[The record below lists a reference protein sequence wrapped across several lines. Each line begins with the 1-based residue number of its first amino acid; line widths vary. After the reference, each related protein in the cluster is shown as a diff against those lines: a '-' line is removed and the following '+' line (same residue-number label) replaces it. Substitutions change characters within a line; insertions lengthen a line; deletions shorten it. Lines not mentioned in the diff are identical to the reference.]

1 MVNGFHNNEQAL
13 MMVSTLELNF
23 PQHTPVV
30 RKGKIQSLGKE
41 NFVRNCAEN

>member
-1 MVNGFHNNEQAL
+1 MVLLLIA
-13 MMVSTLELNF
+13 MDF

-41 NFVRNCAEN
+41 NLKKNIP

>member
-1 MVNGFHNNEQAL
+1 MVLLH
-13 MMVSTLELNF
+13 MTMDF

-41 NFVRNCAEN
+41 NLKNIQ